1 MASPIFIIILLLQSK
16 QIVHKFI
23 NKSIRI
29 YFPHQHPVLLT
40 ACRGERDTERVIA
53 DAATVV
59 DALHL
64 VESDRET
71 IAFSD
76 ETHEG
81 VTTRLT

>member
-1 MASPIFIIILLLQSK
+1 
-16 QIVHKFI
+16 
-23 NKSIRI
+23 
-29 YFPHQHPVLLT
+29 LT